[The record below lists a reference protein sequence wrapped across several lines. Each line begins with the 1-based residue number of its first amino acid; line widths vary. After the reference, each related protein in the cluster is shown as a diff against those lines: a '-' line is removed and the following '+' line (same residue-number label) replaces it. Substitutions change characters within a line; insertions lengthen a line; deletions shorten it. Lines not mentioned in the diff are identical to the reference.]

1 MTLTA
6 WGTRTTALHPTGA
19 NSMRMKST
27 KGSEREMI
35 EITIKVSDQ
44 DVEELIA
51 LSKRLV
57 DAVDKLEELTTEED
71 AGTGVGD

>member
-1 MTLTA
+1 M
-6 WGTRTTALHPTGA
+6 RT
-19 NSMRMKST
+19 KST

-44 DVEELIA
+44 DVEELIS

>member
-1 MTLTA
+1 
-6 WGTRTTALHPTGA
+6 
-19 NSMRMKST
+19 
-27 KGSEREMI
+27 MI